1 MVIQNNMRWKV
12 GGGDKIRFWKDKW
25 IHQEET
31 LAERYPWLFLISSQQ
46 KMFQKMF
53 LLVYLSYSLAYGITQ
68 DRCNISFPLQGWLW
82 TQQSHIQEIMIFTCV
97 LMQGCLNQRSTIATS
112 VVAPICYAHHASEG
126 NIPIPE
132 LPMLHRNVRSSM
144 FFC

>member
-1 MVIQNNMRWKV
+1 MESKYGGWRNLDEPGNTRKQSVWWRDLKRAFNQSQQGMVIQNNMRWKV

-31 LAERYPWLFLISSQQ
+31 LAKRYPWLFLISSQQ

-82 TQQSHIQEIMIFTCV
+82 TQQSHIQEIMITCV
-97 LMQGCLNQRSTIATS
+97 HMG
-112 VVAPICYAHHASEG
+112 
-126 NIPIPE
+126 
-132 LPMLHRNVRSSM
+132 
-144 FFC
+144 